1 VSFDAKNFRNLVIQ
15 RPQVTFDELDTSPK
29 HYALYFRENLD
40 LILDNGWERYGI
52 YLPTLEPPLPWNKFE
67 RSFSCHLHA
76 WEPLSFLLKGS
87 CTVDDLVCC
96 KRYFKASFDYALDW
110 INTFQIPVIDL
121 EPSFL
126 LEKEITES
134 ESFAWYDMAVG
145 QRIYRLAY
153 ILDTVCRD
161 SGYTDEIVEV
171 LYNSLQFHH
180 RLLSIENFFKVHSN
194 HGLYQALGQLAASKR
209 FADID
214 QTSASY
220 FILATNRLSQLISE
234 HFTIDNV
241 HKEHSPGYHYMILG
255 SLIGA
260 RQTDLITNQE
270 ISEHIKTMEKVL
282 TWMIKPNYYIAT
294 LGDTDPRKMVVYTER
309 LAQRFENQALQA
321 IISKGKIG
329 SYPRPGVCAYY
340 SAGYA
345 FARLFAPHVQPE
357 FANASYFAQTAGFH
371 SRVHKHADHLSFIWY
386 DKNRDILIDP
396 GRYAYAGR
404 TERGSDLFN
413 QGFWYSDPKR
423 IYCETTR
430 AHNTVE
436 IDGKSFPRKVKPFGS
451 ALLYAAE
458 EDGCAVTYCEATHFR
473 TIRHNRLLIMGPGRF
488 LLVLDWLYD
497 RSGTH
502 HDYRQY
508 FHFASEWNVLNEN
521 GMISAHHPGE
531 ETFPPLDM
539 CVTSLIGTTTLSPV
553 VRGQEEPDLLGW
565 LSDKANSLI
574 PTSCFHF
581 HQYSNEPTSFATLF
595 VFGRTLEVDSKMTRF
610 NRSLSAGQVAWKDQ
624 QGSMLIQIQK
634 PKVADV
640 PQPSTK
646 ILKKDERNYL

>member
-1 VSFDAKNFRNLVIQ
+1 MSFEPKNFRTLVVQ

-29 HYALYFRENLD
+29 HYALDFHKNLD
-40 LILDNGWERYGI
+40 LMLDNGWERHGRH
-52 YLPTLEPPLPWNKFE
+52 LPTLAPPLPWRKFE
-67 RSFSCHLHA
+67 RSFKVHLHA

-87 CTVDDLVCC
+87 CTVNNLTCC
-96 KRYFKASFDYALDW
+96 KRYFQASFDYALDW

-121 EPSFL
+121 DPASL

-161 SGYTDEIVEV
+161 SNYTDETVQV
-171 LYNSLQFHH
+171 LYHSLQFHH
-180 RLLSIENFFKVHSN
+180 RLLSIDKFFKVHSN
-194 HGLYQALGQLAASKR
+194 HGLYQALGQLAAAKR

-214 QTSASY
+214 EASASY
-220 FILATNRLSQLISE
+220 FTLATNRLSQLISE

-260 RQTDLITNQE
+260 RQTDLITNRE
-270 ISEHIKTMEKVL
+270 IYERIEAMEKVL
-282 TWMIKPNYYIAT
+282 TWMIKPNYYVAT
-294 LGDTDPRKMVVYTER
+294 LGDTDPRDMVVRGER
-309 LAQRFENQALQA
+309 LAQRFKISGLQA

-329 SYPRPGVCAYY
+329 IYPEPGVCAYY
-340 SAGYA
+340 SAGYT
-345 FARLFAPHVQPE
+345 FARLFAPNVQPE
-357 FANASYFAQTAGFH
+357 FANSSYLAQTACFH
-371 SRVHKHADHLSFIWY
+371 SRVHKQADHLSFIWY
-386 DKNRDILIDP
+386 DKNRDILVDP

-404 TERGSDLFN
+404 TQTGSDLFN

-423 IYCETTR
+423 IYCEATR
-430 AHNTVE
+430 SHNTVE

-497 RSGTH
+497 RSGTF

-508 FHFASEWNVLNEN
+508 FHFASEWNVCKQDDT
-521 GMISAHHPGE
+521 IIADHPGSE
-531 ETFPPLDM
+531 SLTSLDL
-539 CVTSLIGTTTLSPV
+539 CVTSLIKPATLSPV

-565 LSDKANSLI
+565 LSDKENSLI

-581 HQYSNEPTSFATLF
+581 HQYSNEPTSFVTLF
-595 VFGRTLEVDSKMTRF
+595 VFGKTLEVDQKMTRF

-634 PKVADV
+634 PKVAEV
-640 PQPSTK
+640 QQRSTRV
-646 ILKKDERNYL
+646 IEF

>member
-1 VSFDAKNFRNLVIQ
+1 MRCPVSFEPKNFRTLVVQ

-29 HYALYFRENLD
+29 HYMQDFQQSLD
-40 LILDNGWERYGI
+40 EMLDNGWQLHEQH
-52 YLPTLEPPLPWNKFE
+52 LSSLTPPLPWRTFE
-67 RSFSCHLHA
+67 RSFTFHLHA

-87 CTVDDLVCC
+87 CTVNNLTCC
-96 KRYFKASFDYALDW
+96 KRYFQASFDYALDW

-121 EPSFL
+121 DPASL

-161 SGYTDEIVEV
+161 SSYSDETVEI
-171 LYNSLQFHH
+171 LYHSLQFHH
-180 RLLSIENFFKVHSN
+180 RLLSIDNFFKVHSN
-194 HGLYQALGQLAASKR
+194 HGLYQALGQLAAAKR

-214 QTSASY
+214 EDSGCY
-220 FILATNRLSQLISE
+220 FTLATNRLSQLISE

-255 SLIGA
+255 SLMGA
-260 RQTDLITNQE
+260 KQTDLITNPA
-270 ISEHIKTMEKVL
+270 ISERIEAMEKVL
-282 TWMIKPNYYIAT
+282 TWMIKPNYYTAPF
-294 LGDTDPRKMVVYTER
+294 GDTDPREMVRGER
-309 LAQRFENQALQA
+309 LARRFKNSGLQA

-329 SYPRPGVCAYY
+329 SYPEAGVSAFYD
-340 SAGYA
+340 AGYA
-345 FARLFAPHVQPE
+345 FARLFAPNVQPE
-357 FANASYFAQTAGFH
+357 FANASYLAQTACFH
-371 SRVHKHADHLSFIWY
+371 SRVHKQADHLSFIWY

-404 TERGSDLFN
+404 TERGSELFN

-473 TIRHNRLLIMGPGRF
+473 RIRHNRLLIMGPGRF

-497 RSGTH
+497 RSGTFH
-502 HDYRQY
+502 NYRQY
-508 FHFASEWNVLNEN
+508 FHFATEWNVCKQDDT
-521 GMISAHHPGE
+521 IIAHHPGSE
-531 ETFPPLDM
+531 SLTSLDL
-539 CVTSLIGTTTLSPV
+539 CVTSLIETASLSPV

-565 LSDKANSLI
+565 LSDQANSLI

-581 HQYSNEPTSFATLF
+581 HQYSNQPTSFVTLF
-595 VFGRTLEVDSKMTRF
+595 VFGKTLEVDQKMTRF
-610 NRSLSAGQVAWKDQ
+610 NPSLSAGQVAWKDD
-624 QGSMLIQIQK
+624 QGTMLIQVQK
-634 PKVADV
+634 PKLADV
-640 PQPSTK
+640 HQRSTRV
-646 ILKKDERNYL
+646 IES